1 MLAHFG
7 TLARHTA
14 LPRAGWVL
22 FLAEH
27 QTFGELQPDLGLEAC
42 AFSPLL
48 SIRRFDGGP
57 RHAELGG
64 DSFEHLERIGEFL
77 APFGRGP
84 CGARRAP
91 PATSPG
97 SAGKRSAWSSR
108 HVLAWPTPP
117 RGSPVCSRAKASR
130 WCPFSTLF
138 RGWVRTSAAG
148 NRASTM
154 VAGLVYSVAA
164 VQSLDEVTPH

>member
-64 DSFEHLERIGEFL
+64 DSFEPVSYTPL
-77 APFGRGP
+77 
-84 CGARRAP
+84 RAP
-91 PATSPG
+91 ETVLDLVCPLLLEKKKQHDITHVRKTSLNN
-97 SAGKRSAWSSR
+97 SI
-108 HVLAWPTPP
+108 
-117 RGSPVCSRAKASR
+117 
-130 WCPFSTLF
+130 
-138 RGWVRTSAAG
+138 
-148 NRASTM
+148 
-154 VAGLVYSVAA
+154 
-164 VQSLDEVTPH
+164 